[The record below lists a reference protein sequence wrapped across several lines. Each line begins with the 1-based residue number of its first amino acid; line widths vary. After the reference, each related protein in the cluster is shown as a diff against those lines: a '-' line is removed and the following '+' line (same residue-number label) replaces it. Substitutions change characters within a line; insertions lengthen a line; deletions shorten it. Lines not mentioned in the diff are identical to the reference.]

1 MSPDPPRPASDI
13 PMSLRVLPA
22 VLPLLLLGALL
33 RPGEAQAPPAEHND
47 LLDMDVAT
55 VGVDLRSGSPLA
67 LLHSDWER
75 VVPIWIGEAEAQAIA
90 RARQGVE
97 MPRPMTHDLLTSV
110 LGTLDGTLEEVWVHA
125 LRESTYYGAL
135 RIRIGGEV
143 KEVDS
148 RPSDA
153 LALAVRTGARIR
165 VSEGLIEESPDVDF
179 VSAHGERSV
188 VRIRGTTVSRARDED
203 RSRFSIPSDR
213 VGVLVLHAEEALGSR
228 GVRRGD
234 LVIEVSGE
242 SVEDPMQFLEAVA
255 GHSSSSA
262 ITMRILREGEEREV
276 EVPPR
281 RPAGRIG

>member
-1 MSPDPPRPASDI
+1 MCDSHLLGRRIDRA
-13 PMSLRVLPA
+13 MCVRLLPA
-22 VLPLLLLGALL
+22 LVFLLAAFAVS
-33 RPGEAQAPPAEHND
+33 GEAQSPPAGAND

-55 VGVDLRSGSPLA
+55 VGVDLRSGAPLA
-67 LLHSDWER
+67 LLHADWER

-97 MPRPMTHDLLTSV
+97 LPRPMTHDLLTSV
-110 LGTLDGTLEEVWVHA
+110 LGALEGTLEEVWVHD

-135 RIRIGGEV
+135 QIRVGGEL

-165 VSEGLIEESPDVDF
+165 VAEALIEDSPDVDF
-179 VSAHGERSV
+179 VSAQGERGV
-188 VRIRGTTVSRARDED
+188 VRIRGTTVSSAREED
-203 RSRFSIPSDR
+203 RGRFSIPTDR
-213 VGVLVLHAEEALGSR
+213 EGVLVLHAEEALGSR

-234 LVIEVSGE
+234 LVLEVAGE
-242 SVEDPMQFLEAVA
+242 GVEDPMQFLEAVS
-255 GHSSSSA
+255 GQSSSNP
-262 ITMRILREGEEREV
+262 ITMRIIRDGEEREV